1 MHALYHFAC
10 PDTALLMGDAVRN
23 YSEAA
28 MEDRSGKRSH
38 VEILANLRQ
47 AGRSGFPIIIRNL
60 SVSGFVCDGLSAM
73 KPGARCFVRIPG
85 YESMGAHVIWND
97 GFMIGLAFNRLL
109 SQSVVDTIASSHP
122 AGQD

>member
-1 MHALYHFAC
+1 MHALRHFAF
-10 PDTALLMGDAVRN
+10 PDTALLMGDAVRS

-28 MEDRSGKRSH
+28 MEDRSGKRSN
-38 VEILANLRQ
+38 VEILAHLRQ

-73 KPGARCFVRIPG
+73 KAGARCFVRIPG

-97 GFMIGLAFNRLL
+97 GFMIGVAFNRLM
-109 SQSVVDTIASSHP
+109 SQPVVDLISRKYP
-122 AGQD
+122 AKLD